1 MRRPAVA
8 VALGA
13 VLLSPACSSDQA
25 PPSEPGPA
33 SSAPPAAHG
42 SLAECLRD
50 QGVPESAGPAAVLGP
65 PSGVDE
71 TTWERAMQ
79 ACSTLAPGPAGP

>member
-1 MRRPAVA
+1 MSPILAA
-8 VALGA
+8 A
-13 VLLSPACSSDQA
+13 VLSGACSTAQSPPEPA
-25 PPSEPGPA
+25 PATPA
-33 SSAPPAAHG
+33 PATAHG
-42 SLAECLRD
+42 SLAECLRA

-71 TTWERAMQ
+71 TTWEQAMQ

>member
-1 MRRPAVA
+1 MRGSVA
-8 VALGA
+8 AA
-13 VLLSPACSSDQA
+13 MIATALLSTACSSGRTPPEPTADTPA
-25 PPSEPGPA
+25 PTA
-33 SSAPPAAHG
+33 QHG
-42 SLAECLRD
+42 SLAECLRA

-71 TTWERAMQ
+71 STWEQAMQ